1 MTSSNTDS
9 EKISLNFFI
18 EAIKSWILFLI
29 SKIQFVMI
37 GTIAILYLT
46 ISFNYLIN
54 PIYFA
59 RTTFVLDNENSNGS
73 IAELSSIASLAG
85 INPSTFLD
93 ASSLFQIDNIQEL
106 YKSNSMIK
114 KTLLSSSSFEG
125 KDFLIL
131 DRFVKSEKLEKKWN
145 KLGVQ
150 ISDFRSNKKSRV
162 KDSLLKDLVRVI
174 KEDHLIVNKPSR
186 KTTILEIGFDHKD
199 EVLAKTF
206 NENLVSIVNK
216 FFQETKTF
224 KTGANLKTIQR
235 QADSVKTEL
244 DASLMILA
252 MTEQNI
258 PNPNPLSKT
267 NLVPYQKALIN
278 TEVNGAIYQEIL
290 KQVELAK
297 ISHRNNMP
305 LIQIIDKPEYPLENS
320 KWKFIKTLI
329 NGFIFGFTLS
339 IIFLSL
345 KRTSITL

>member
-1 MTSSNTDS
+1 MTSSNSDS
-9 EKISLNFFI
+9 EKISLSFFI
-18 EAIKSWILFLI
+18 EAVKSWILFLI
-29 SKIQFVMI
+29 TRIQFIMI
-37 GTIAILYLT
+37 GTVAILYLT

-54 PIYFA
+54 PIYYA
-59 RTTFVLDNENSNGS
+59 RTTFVLDNENSSGS

-85 INPSTFLD
+85 INPTSFLD

-106 YKSNSMIK
+106 YKSNSMIQ

-131 DRFVKSEKLEKKWN
+131 DRFIKSEKLEKKWN

-150 ISDFRSNKKSRV
+150 INDFLSNKKSRV
-162 KDSLLKDLVRVI
+162 KDSLLKNLVKVI
-174 KEDHLIVNKPSR
+174 KDDHLIVNKPSR
-186 KTTILEIGFDHKD
+186 KTTILEVGFDHED

-216 FFQETKTF
+216 FYLETKTY
-224 KTGANLKTIQR
+224 KTGANLKTLQR
-235 QADSVKTEL
+235 QVDSVKTEL
-244 DASLMILA
+244 DASIMILA
-252 MTEQNI
+252 RIDQNI

-278 TEVNGAIYQEIL
+278 TEANGAIYKEIL

-297 ISHRNNMP
+297 ISHRNNIP

-320 KWKFIKTLI
+320 KWKLIKTLI
-329 NGFIFGFTLS
+329 NGFVLGFILS
-339 IIFLSL
+339 VIFLSL